1 VPLPVRESNTA
12 RAKARAG
19 FQVFSRFRSFNA
31 KFILIAG
38 VSVFIGAILNVIV
51 ARQGIHRL
59 SEKSDREIEA
69 SLNSAN
75 REYLTNHL
83 RDTARHTDFALGH
96 AYADLEI
103 LAGVVQAM
111 VDQGQALAAVDE
123 RLAREAPFHDK
134 LVYNPKG
141 DWYQNG
147 RDEPTGVA
155 LWGYLGDHGVVRADA
170 KHAVDQTVL
179 LDLVLPAFSNYGADK
194 LQIYFVGPK
203 DQPYVRVAPYKD
215 MGGNFDKLY
224 PGHSKQNFYDYFFP
238 GLVEGFAEWLRD
250 PAALKRRTTQVTVW
264 PPYDDAAGGGVVMTA
279 FHPIWTKDRMAFA
292 GTVALDLTLAQLI
305 ASIKDVKL
313 AQTGFAFLAQQDG
326 NVLAVNDA
334 GAGALGLKVDTS
346 KGDAG
351 VAALKRYL
359 KDSIAPGVATLRLP
373 PDDQVDYREITIA
386 GEPQIIA
393 LQRLS
398 PLNSFDGHAI
408 ETERWTLGFVVPRSE
423 MYASLLAAQRAIQQT
438 RTSIVS
444 SQVIIAATL
453 VLLLLGVVYLVSRRM
468 TSALVELSRGASR
481 MQAGDYGV
489 RVDITS
495 RDEVGQLGAAFNEMA
510 SEIQAYTGN
519 LEELVRARTHALEDA
534 NQEIRELAAKL
545 AQENH
550 RLGAE
555 LNVARKLQMMV
566 LPAEQEL
573 QEVPGLDIAGYMAP
587 ADEVGGDYYDVLR
600 GAGIVKIG
608 IGDVTGHGLESG
620 VLMLMV
626 QTAVRTLLA
635 SNERDPRRF
644 LNIVNKVIYQNVK
657 RINSEKNLT
666 LALIDYTE
674 GVLHLTG
681 QHEDVI
687 IVRTDGSLER
697 LDTKD
702 LGLPVGV
709 DIDISEFISNV
720 EVPLAPGDVVTLF
733 TDGVTEAD
741 DSNSHQYG
749 VERLC
754 EVVVKHHNETSEKIK
769 DAIINDVMSHIGENK
784 IYDDITV
791 LVLKRL

>member
-1 VPLPVRESNTA
+1 
-12 RAKARAG
+12 
-19 FQVFSRFRSFNA
+19 
-31 KFILIAG
+31 
-38 VSVFIGAILNVIV
+38 
-51 ARQGIHRL
+51 
-59 SEKSDREIEA
+59 
-69 SLNSAN
+69 
-75 REYLTNHL
+75 
-83 RDTARHTDFALGH
+83 
-96 AYADLEI
+96 
-103 LAGVVQAM
+103 
-111 VDQGQALAAVDE
+111 
-123 RLAREAPFHDK
+123 
-134 LVYNPKG
+134 
-141 DWYQNG
+141 
-147 RDEPTGVA
+147 
-155 LWGYLGDHGVVRADA
+155 
-170 KHAVDQTVL
+170 
-179 LDLVLPAFSNYGADK
+179 
-194 LQIYFVGPK
+194 
-203 DQPYVRVAPYKD
+203 
-215 MGGNFDKLY
+215 
-224 PGHSKQNFYDYFFP
+224 
-238 GLVEGFAEWLRD
+238 
-250 PAALKRRTTQVTVW
+250 
-264 PPYDDAAGGGVVMTA
+264 MTA
-279 FHPIWTKDRMAFA
+279 FHPIWTKDRTAFA

-313 AQTGFAFLAQQDG
+313 AQTGFAFLAQRDG

-334 GAGALGLKVDTS
+334 AAAVLGLKSGTS

-351 VAALKRYL
+351 VASLKRYL
-359 KDSIAPGVATLRLP
+359 KDSTEPGVATLRLP
-373 PDDQVDYREITIA
+373 SDDGVDYREIMIA
-386 GEPQIIA
+386 GAPQIVA

-398 PLNSFDGHAI
+398 SHNSFEDQAI
-408 ETERWTLGFVVPRSE
+408 QTEHWTLGFVVPRSE

-444 SQVIIAATL
+444 SQVVIAATL
-453 VLLLLGVVYLVSRRM
+453 VLLLLGAVYLVSRRM
-468 TSALVELSRGASR
+468 TAALVELSRGASR

-489 RVDITS
+489 RVDVTS
-495 RDEVGQLGAAFNEMA
+495 QDEVGQLGAAFNDMA
-510 SEIQAYTGN
+510 SEIQAYTAN
-519 LEELVRARTHALEDA
+519 LEDLVLARTRALEDA

-566 LPAEQEL
+566 LPAEKEL

-657 RINSEKNLT
+657 RINSDKNLT

-674 GVLHLTG
+674 GVLRLTG

-687 IVRTDGSLER
+687 IVRTDGTLER

-709 DIDISEFISNV
+709 DIDISDFISNV
-720 EVPLAPGDVVTLF
+720 DVPLAPGDVVTLF

-741 DSNSHQYG
+741 DSNSRQYG
-749 VERLC
+749 VDRLC
-754 EVVVKHHNETSEKIK
+754 EVVVQNHNETSEKIR
-769 DAIINDVMSHIGENK
+769 DAIINDVMSHIGESK

>member
-1 VPLPVRESNTA
+1 VRPRES
-12 RAKARAG
+12 R
-19 FQVFSRFRSFNA
+19 FEFFSRFRSFNT

-38 VSVFIGAILNVIV
+38 LSVFVGAILNVVV

-69 SLNSAN
+69 SLNTAN

-83 RDTARHTDFALGH
+83 RDTARHTNFALGH
-96 AYADLEI
+96 AYADLEL
-103 LAGVVQAM
+103 LAGIVQAM
-111 VDQGQALAAVDE
+111 VDDGQALSAVTE
-123 RLAREAPFHDK
+123 RLAGEAPFHDK

-141 DWYQNG
+141 NWFQNAK
-147 RDEPTGVA
+147 DEPTGVA
-155 LWGYLGDHGVVRADA
+155 VWGYMGEGGALRPDA
-170 KHAVDQTVL
+170 KRAVDHTVL
-179 LDLVLPAFSNYGADK
+179 LDLVLPAFSKYGASK
-194 LQIYFVGPK
+194 LQIYYVGPK
-203 DQPYVRVAPYKD
+203 EEPYIRVAPYTD
-215 MGGNFDKLY
+215 MGSNFDHLY
-224 PGHSKQNFYDYFFP
+224 PGHNEKNFYDYFFP
-238 GLVEGFAEWLRD
+238 GLVESFREWLKD
-250 PAALKRRTTQVTVW
+250 PQALSRRTTQVTVS

-279 FHPIWTKDRMAFA
+279 FHPIWTPERRGFA

-305 ASIKDVKL
+305 ASIKDVRL
-313 AQTGFAFLAQQDG
+313 ARTGFAFLAQVDG

-334 GAGALGLKVDTS
+334 GAATLGLQTDTN
-346 KGDAG
+346 KADAG
-351 VAALKRYL
+351 VAALKRFL
-359 KDSIAPGVATLRLP
+359 KDSKERDVSTLHLP
-373 PDDQVDYREITIA
+373 FDDEVDYHEIMIA
-386 GEPQIIA
+386 GEPEIIA

-398 PLNSFDGHAI
+398 PLNSFTDTTI
-408 ETERWTLGFVVPRSE
+408 RTEHWTLGFVVPRSE
-423 MYASLLAAQRAIQQT
+423 MYASLLAAQSAIQQT

-444 SQVIIAATL
+444 SQVVIAAASVL
-453 VLLLLGVVYLVSRRM
+453 VLLAAVYLVSRRM
-468 TSALVELSRGASR
+468 TAALVELSRGATR
-481 MQAGDYGV
+481 MQTGDYGV
-489 RVDITS
+489 RVDVTS
-495 RDEVGQLGAAFNEMA
+495 RDEVGQLGEAFNEMA
-510 SEIQAYTGN
+510 SEIQAYTAN
-519 LEELVRARTHALEDA
+519 LEELVRARTRALEDA
-534 NQEIRELAAKL
+534 NQEIRDLAAKL

-600 GAGIVKIG
+600 GAAGVVKIG

-635 SNERDPRRF
+635 SNERDPQRF

-666 LALIDYTE
+666 LALIDYTD
-674 GVLHLTG
+674 GVLRLTG

-687 IVRTDGSLER
+687 IVRTDGKLER

-709 DIDISEFISNV
+709 DLDISEFIANV
-720 EVPLAPGDVVTLF
+720 EITLSPGDVVTLF

-741 DSNSHQYG
+741 DANSHQYG
-749 VERLC
+749 VDRLC
-754 EVVVKHHNETSEKIK
+754 DVVVKHHNETSEKIK
-769 DAIINDVMSHIGENK
+769 DAIINDVMSHIGGNK

-791 LVLKRL
+791 LVFKRL